1 MKKFLTSVAG
11 AAALGTP
18 MLAFAQVSGTQPATA
33 SASAP
38 PLRYQSAYADYR
50 PYQDVKSGDW
60 KAMNDAAGKSG
71 GHAMSM
77 PMSMPMGGASAP
89 AGSASAASMPAMPGH
104 SGQPMPMRGG
114 KK

>member
-1 MKKFLTSVAG
+1 MKTLLTSLAL
-11 AAALGTP
+11 AAALGMP
-18 MLAFAQVSGTQPATA
+18 LVAPAQTSGTQPVTA
-33 SASAP
+33 AASGS
-38 PLRYQSAYADYR
+38 PLRYQSAFADYK

-71 GHAMSM
+71 GHSMAM

-89 AGSASAASMPAMPGH
+89 SPSASAASTPAMPGH
-104 SGQPMPMRGG
+104 GGHQMPKQGG